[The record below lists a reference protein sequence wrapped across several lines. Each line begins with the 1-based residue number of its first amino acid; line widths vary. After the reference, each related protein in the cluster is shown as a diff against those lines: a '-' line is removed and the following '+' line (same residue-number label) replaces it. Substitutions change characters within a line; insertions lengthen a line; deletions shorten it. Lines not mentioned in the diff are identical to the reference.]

1 MKTIPA
7 NFRREYIKIRNVN
20 STICNS
26 IDDVYGDVDIA
37 NLFSNK
43 YLLLCNS
50 VALEQS
56 AFDNLL
62 ESNEND
68 ISQHCFNKDDPVFIL
83 MLITNLVYITY
94 STLSFIIYLYC

>member
-7 NFRREYIKIRNVN
+7 NFRRKYIQIRNTN
-20 STICNS
+20 STTCNS

-43 YLLLCNS
+43 YSLLYKS
-50 VALEQS
+50 VALQQS
-56 AFDNLL
+56 ALDNLL

-68 ISQHCFNKDDPVFIL
+68 ISQQCFNKDDSVFIL
-83 MLITNLVYITY
+83 MLIIL
-94 STLSFIIYLYC
+94 L